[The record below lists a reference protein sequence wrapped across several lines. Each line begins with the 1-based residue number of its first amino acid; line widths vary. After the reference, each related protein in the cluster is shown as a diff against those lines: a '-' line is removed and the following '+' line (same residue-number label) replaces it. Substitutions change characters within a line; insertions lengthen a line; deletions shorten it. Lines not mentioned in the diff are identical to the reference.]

1 MVEVVL
7 LDFGFRAWY
16 CWISDFGRGVVGFPI
31 SGVVLLD
38 FGKIVL
44 CDDCLHSLQR
54 LGGLA
59 MIVLA
64 SFW

>member
-1 MVEVVL
+1 MLLWEILIRLDMVEVVL
-7 LDFGFRAWY
+7 LDFGFRVWY
-16 CWISDFGRGVVGFPI
+16 CWISDFG
-31 SGVVLLD
+31 
-38 FGKIVL
+38 KIML
-44 CDDCLHSLQR
+44 CDDCLHSLER